1 MSSRRFNSVRIRL
14 STRLRALVSARG
26 INCRGFR
33 VCAIDRSLRVFRFER
48 RSNGSNHVD
57 FQGMSILEFWGLE
70 FYIRICWMDVRE
82 KGEKRT
88 ITILENLGFKE
99 RKE

>member
-70 FYIRICWMDVRE
+70 FYNGE

-88 ITILENLGFKE
+88 ITIIENLGFKE

>member
-33 VCAIDRSLRVFRFER
+33 VCAIDRRLRVFRFER

-70 FYIRICWMDVRE
+70 FYDGE
-82 KGEKRT
+82 KGKKRT